1 MARPSTSHTGSQ
13 AWRRAGPLLA
23 IAGLIAIALATLT
36 PTNDTRHVVL
46 TTPLLC
52 LICGDQGMAD
62 VTANLLL
69 FLPFATG
76 LRLAGW
82 SWGRTVAA
90 AAAVSFS
97 VEVLQ
102 FTVIPGRD
110 ASLSDIL
117 TNTTSGAL
125 GAVLGGVLPVLAAPP
140 PGRAGRLLVLGILGP
155 LALLGASAWLLGS
168 DMPRG
173 RLMSRWAHLAPGR
186 DVFEGAVR
194 AVRLNGRAMPTNAI
208 PAVAGVLREEVAGGK
223 VDLAVDVI
231 SGKPVGYGSWIYVFR
246 VRSRGAVTLGQLHRF
261 AVFEVPSRSFRFRFF
276 QPGVTLT
283 DGLPAKAGVPVALRA
298 TERGRH
304 LVLTSTYGGRTRT
317 VALGITPAY
326 GWVMI
331 SPFQFGGLERWV
343 TALCLAA
350 LYFPAGYWAA
360 SIGRPGAAAAVLV
373 GGIGVTFLGLSPIAG
388 LAAAP
393 LTEWL
398 GALGGVA
405 LGWAVRRAAAY
416 LETPCVSPSTSEF
429 SSP

>member
-1 MARPSTSHTGSQ
+1 LVRPSTSHAGPRG
-13 AWRRAGPLLA
+13 WRRAGPLLA

-36 PTNDTRHVVL
+36 PTNDLRHVVL
-46 TTPLLC
+46 LTPLLC
-52 LICGDQGMAD
+52 LVCGDQGMAD

-90 AAAVSFS
+90 AAAVSFG

-102 FTVIPGRD
+102 FAVIPGRD
-110 ASLSDIL
+110 ASLSDLL
-117 TNTTSGAL
+117 TNTISGAI
-125 GAVLGGVLPVLAAPP
+125 GAAIGGILPGIASPRP
-140 PGRAGRLLVLGILGP
+140 ERAGRLLALGILGP
-155 LALLGASAWLLGS
+155 LALLGASAWLLGT

-186 DVFEGAVR
+186 DVFEGGVQ
-194 AVRLNGRAMPTNAI
+194 AVRLNGRAMPANAI
-208 PAVAGVLREEVAGGK
+208 PADAERLREEVAGGT
-223 VDLAVDVI
+223 VDLDVDVV
-231 SGKPVGYGSWIYVFR
+231 SGTPVGYGSWIYMFR

-276 QPGVTLT
+276 QPAVTLV
-283 DGLPAKAGVPVALRA
+283 DGLPAEAGVPVALRA
-298 TERGRH
+298 RERGRQ
-304 LVLTSTYGGRTRT
+304 LVLSSTYGGRTRS
-317 VALGITPAY
+317 VAMGITPAY

-331 SPFQFGGLERWV
+331 SPFQFGGMERWV

-350 LYFPAGYWAA
+350 LYIPAGYWAA
-360 SIGRPGAAAAVLV
+360 STGRARTAAAVLV
-373 GGIGVTFLGLSPIAG
+373 GGIGATLLGLSPLAG

-393 LTEWL
+393 WTEWL
-398 GALGGVA
+398 GALGGAA